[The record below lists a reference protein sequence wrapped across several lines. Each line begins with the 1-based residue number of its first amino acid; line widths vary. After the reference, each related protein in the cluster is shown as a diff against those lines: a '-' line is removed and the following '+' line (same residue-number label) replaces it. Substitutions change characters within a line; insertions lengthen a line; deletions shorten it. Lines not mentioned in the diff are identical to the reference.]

1 MATDLLAETD
11 SRMRKAL
18 DALKRDLVTVRTG
31 RASSDLLDNIQVEYY
46 GTSTLLNQL
55 ATITIPEARLIT
67 IQPLDR
73 QALPEIEKAILKS
86 ELGLNPSSDGA
97 LIRIPVPPLSQ
108 ERRQELVR
116 LLHRKI
122 EDGHISV
129 RNIRRDE
136 IEKVRTLEKSKELS
150 QDESRRIQ
158 ESIQKLTD
166 AHINQMDILGKE
178 KETAILEI

>member
-1 MATDLLAETD
+1 MATDLLTETD
-11 SRMRKAL
+11 NRMGKAL
-18 DALKRDLVTVRTG
+18 DALKRDLVSVRTG

-46 GTSTLLNQL
+46 DTQTSLNQL
-55 ATITIPEARLIT
+55 ATIAVPEARLIT
-67 IQPLDR
+67 IQPWDR

-97 LIRIPVPPLSQ
+97 LIRVPIPPLSQ
-108 ERRQELVR
+108 ERRQEVVR

-122 EDGHISV
+122 EGGHIAV

-136 IEKVRTLEKSKELS
+136 IEKVRALEKSKELS
-150 QDESRRIQ
+150 QDESKRTQ

-178 KETAILEI
+178 KEASILEI